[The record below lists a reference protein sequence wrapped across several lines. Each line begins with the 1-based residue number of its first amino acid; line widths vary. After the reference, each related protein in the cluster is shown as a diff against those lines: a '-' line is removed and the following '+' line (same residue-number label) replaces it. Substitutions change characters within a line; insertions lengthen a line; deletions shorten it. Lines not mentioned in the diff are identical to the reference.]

1 MNRPYGHSSFVIR
14 HSSFVMPLA
23 AFPKCFLDA
32 LCVHHTMTV
41 DDWLDMAGRLD
52 VDGYEFYW
60 GFTPWQQ
67 PDELERLR
75 RRVED
80 QGRSIPMM
88 CYSPDFTKPDKEER
102 QHEVGQQIEAVKA
115 TAHLGGSYCR
125 VLSGQ
130 RRPEVSR
137 EQGIRWVRECIHE
150 VLPTAESYG
159 ITLILENHYKDGYW
173 MHPEFAQK
181 MDVFLE
187 LLDAI
192 GTHSHFGIN
201 YDPSNAIV
209 AGDDPI
215 ELLEAVKDRVV
226 TMHASDRYLEG
237 GTLEDL
243 RKIEAHPQAGY
254 AHILKH
260 GVIGQGMNDYDRIFS
275 ILKGAGFNGWISI
288 EDGQDPENGF
298 EHLEESARF
307 LRGKMVQHELT

>member
-1 MNRPYGHSSFVIR
+1 
-14 HSSFVMPLA
+14 MPLA
-23 AFPKCFLDA
+23 VFPKCYLDH
-32 LCVHHTMTV
+32 LCVDHTMTV
-41 DDWLDMAGRLD
+41 DEWLDMGARLD

-67 PDELERLR
+67 PAELERLR

-80 QGRSIPMM
+80 QGRAISMM
-88 CYSPDFTKPDKEER
+88 CYSPDFTKPDKADR
-102 QHEVGQQIEAVKA
+102 RREVEMQIEAIRA
-115 TAHLGGSYCR
+115 TARLGGTYCR

-130 RRPEVSR
+130 RRPDIDLST
-137 EQGIRWVRECIHE
+137 GIDWVRECILE
-150 VLPTAESYG
+150 ALPAAESHG
-159 ITLILENHYKDGYW
+159 VTLILENHYKDGYW
-173 MHPEFAQK
+173 SYPEFAQN

-192 GTHSHFGIN
+192 GVHDYFGVN

-215 ELLEAVKDRVV
+215 ELLEAVKQLVV

-243 RKIEAHPQAGY
+243 RAMEAHPEAGY
-254 AHILKH
+254 ANILKH

-275 ILKGAGFNGWISI
+275 ILRDAGFDGWVSI
-288 EDGQDPENGF
+288 EDGQDPEGGF
-298 EHLEESARF
+298 ERLEESVRF
-307 LRGKMVQHELT
+307 LREKMSGRRLI